1 MEQQIR
7 LTEQEARRI
16 LAYIERRRQR
26 GKPIDARI
34 QKLAEGFE
42 DTLRDLLELD
52 YSRFEDGVAV
62 FDVSW
67 YPFVMEGKKKTESPA
82 SKTARL

>member
-1 MEQQIR
+1 MEQQVKI
-7 LTEQEARRI
+7 TEQEARRI
-16 LAYIERRRQR
+16 LAWIERRRQR

-34 QKLAEGFE
+34 LKLAGGFE

-67 YPFVMEGKKKTESPA
+67 YPFVMEGKRRA
-82 SKTARL
+82 SGDRREDAS